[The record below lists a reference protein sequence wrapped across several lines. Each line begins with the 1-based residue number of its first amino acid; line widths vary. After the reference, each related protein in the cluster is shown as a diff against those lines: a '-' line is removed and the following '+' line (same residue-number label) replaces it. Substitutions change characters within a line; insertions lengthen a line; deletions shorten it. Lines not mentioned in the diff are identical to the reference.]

1 MIRLA
6 VHGETDRW
14 GAVTARLRGCAVTC
28 FPETRS
34 PPAASSYDAMLFEAP
49 ETSES
54 GLIEQSLAHG
64 KHVLIASPA
73 SLPLEVLEKLSSSA
87 KRYGVQL
94 AVINPDR
101 YFPSR
106 QLLQQQLEAGKLG
119 RPGLVRMYRWKPTPM
134 SSRVSSPSLPGVLTL
149 DLDVTLWLIGMLP
162 NAVFATTAVPPNNS
176 SSQAQTI
183 QVHLGFPN
191 NAMALISYSSA
202 LPPGDDYRSLSVMGS
217 DGAAYLDDHQN
228 MQLIYRGSHP
238 QALRTEEGLRPL
250 VNLVQYFV
258 DALQA
263 NIDLASSIAE
273 WHRTWLVARA
283 VEQSLESRQ
292 AISMEGC

>member
-6 VHGETDRW
+6 VHGKTDRW
-14 GAVTARLRGCAVTC
+14 GAVAARLRGCAITC
-28 FPETRS
+28 FPEIKS
-34 PPAASSYDAMLFEAP
+34 PPAATSHDAMLFEAP
-49 ETSES
+49 EVSET
-54 GLIEQSLAHG
+54 GLIEQSLAQG

-73 SLPLEVLEKLSSSA
+73 NLTHDVLGNLSSSA

-94 AVINPDR
+94 AAINPER

-106 QLLQQQLEAGKLG
+106 RLLQQQLEAGKLG
-119 RPGLVRMYRWKPTPM
+119 RPGLIRMYRWEPAPT
-134 SSRVSSPSLPGVLTL
+134 SSKLTPPSLPVALTL
-149 DLDVTLWLIGMLP
+149 DLDVTLWLIGMMP
-162 NAVFATTAVPPNNS
+162 NVVFATMAVPPNGPA
-176 SSQAQTI
+176 SQAQTI

-228 MQLIYRGSHP
+228 MQMIFRGSHP
-238 QALRTEEGLRPL
+238 QALRTEEGVGSL
-250 VNLVQYFV
+250 VNLTQSFV

-263 NIDLASSIAE
+263 DIELAPGLAE
-273 WHRTWLVARA
+273 WQRTRLAARA